1 MGSHHADQPLRDLHF
16 RSDLRFFYFAQRN
29 EFMMG
34 FSNRLRPYNPI
45 TQTLDRIIEAERLDA
60 EARAARAARRKSRGD
75 VAATPGPAT
84 GPER

>member
-1 MGSHHADQPLRDLHF
+1 
-16 RSDLRFFYFAQRN
+16 
-29 EFMMG
+29 MMG